1 MPRPERALDDEDATL
16 ARFALRL
23 RALRDSAGR
32 PSYRTLAE
40 TTDYSVTTL
49 SEAAGGRYL
58 PTLAV
63 TLAYVKACSGDVDE
77 WEQTWHR
84 VASELAAEATPESPG
99 EPDDEASPYIG
110 LATFEASDAHRF
122 FGREKTVADLM
133 NRVGGQRFVA
143 VFGASGA
150 GKSSILRAG
159 LVAAWTAQGRPSALV
174 TPGARPER
182 AYEAALASLGTGDT
196 GRLLVVD
203 QFEEIFTLCQDKPE
217 RERFLARLLAD
228 ARDEVGGL
236 RVVIG
241 VRTDFYGHCADHA
254 ALAEAL
260 QDSQFLVGPMTP
272 DELRAAIV
280 RPAVQAGG
288 NVETPLLAAVIAD
301 CAGQPGVLPLL
312 SHALR
317 ETWQRRSGT
326 RMTLS
331 GYQAAGGITHAIAR
345 TAETTYDALDARGKQ
360 LAKSLFLR
368 LTVPGEGAGDTKRR
382 VDMEEVDT
390 TDPNLVAV
398 LARLTDARLVTVDG
412 SHLDITHEALIRCW
426 PRLSEWLASDK
437 QCLRTHRQLTDAATQ
452 WNLLHRDRGA
462 LYRGV
467 RLSHAHTLA
476 GGPIELSAIER
487 DFLTASTNEEN
498 RLATVSRRRTTRL
511 RVMICLLSV
520 LLMVAGTL
528 SVIAVRA
535 RNAAQA
541 AQQAATSQRDAA
553 MAQLLLGEATG
564 LSASDPSTAGQLSLA
579 AYRISPSAQAR
590 SMVLRS
596 ADALRS
602 FTAPIP
608 GGTLLG
614 LSRDG
619 TLAATGDP
627 TAIRLYSL
635 DGATH
640 TVHEIGHIPLGQPG
654 RVPNPEG
661 ATFSPSGRLMMV
673 DYMDDPPRLY
683 DTSDPAHPT
692 LLTALPDT
700 SSITYFDSDRY
711 VITEGQAE
719 TEWDLADPRH
729 PKAISTFGTP
739 PSLRDQTLT
748 FVGSEDGRVAAQ
760 VIYGPTGDTVEVLDT
775 STTGQ
780 ATPTWSITVPGQ
792 AGDPIAL
799 SHGILAVA
807 TAPGTI
813 YLWQV
818 SNPHD
823 VIGLGTLQVQTQGF
837 QSVAISADGTE
848 VAAGVNHAV
857 DTWDLT
863 AANHPRLAASVAV
876 DSGIF
881 PITDLRFQTDRTV
894 VAQIGNGGYDATQA
908 LWVDL
913 PQPELSATNGALAHA
928 SFSPDGST
936 LSIDFSS
943 TLTGAGTQLWDV
955 RQPSATAL
963 RATLRG
969 DVIEPTTSDA
979 PARYDTGVGAATV
992 FAPRG
997 HLLATGDS
1005 SHGRLWDVTD
1015 PGRPT
1020 MLAVVPVSPLEFSPD
1035 GRILLGSNGTL
1046 WDISDSRHPRQIP
1059 GLPQRF
1065 YQNAAFS
1072 PDGALLAVADNAT
1085 ITLYRIS
1092 GSSQPKVAGTIDYPG
1107 TMVAFAA
1114 TGRTLAAASYGGR
1127 FGFWNLD
1134 DPAKPILLATLD
1146 GAKGGNVPPVFSAN
1160 GHYVAIPRSDG
1171 STQVWHVQDPA
1182 HPALFATLDDAT
1194 PVQFDPNGKVI
1205 AVYTGDGDLQLRQ
1218 IDVAAAITRL
1228 CANTPT
1234 INKDTWTQYAS
1245 PLPYQPPCDQARS
1258 AN

>member
-16 ARFALRL
+16 ARFALGL
-23 RALRDSAGR
+23 RALRDNAGR

-63 TLAYVKACSGDVDE
+63 TLAYVRACSGDVGE
-77 WEQTWHR
+77 WEKTWHG
-84 VASELAAEATPESPG
+84 VASELAAAAAPESPA
-99 EPDDEASPYIG
+99 EPDGEASPYIG

-122 FGREKTVADLM
+122 FGREKVVADLAD
-133 NRVGGQRFVA
+133 RVGGQRFVA

-159 LVAAWTAQGRPSALV
+159 LVAAWTARGKPATLL
-174 TPGARPER
+174 TPGARPEQ
-182 AYEAALASLGTGDT
+182 AYDAALATLGTGDT
-196 GRLLVVD
+196 DRLLVVD
-203 QFEEIFTLCQDKPE
+203 QFEEIFTLCQDEAE
-217 RERFLARLLAD
+217 RERFLARLLPD
-228 ARDEVGGL
+228 ARVETGGP

-272 DELRAAIV
+272 DELRAAIIQ
-280 RPAVQAGG
+280 PAVQAGG
-288 NVETPLLAAVIAD
+288 NIETPLLAAVIAD

-345 TAETTYDALDARGKQ
+345 TAEHTYDALDARGRQ

-368 LTVPGEGAGDTKRR
+368 LTAPGEGTGDTKRR

-412 SHLDITHEALIRCW
+412 SHLEITHEALIRCW
-426 PRLSEWLASDK
+426 PRLSEWLAGDK
-437 QCLRTHRQLTDAATQ
+437 QCLRTHRQLTDAAAQ

-467 RLSHAHTLA
+467 RLSHAHRLA

-498 RLATVSRRRTTRL
+498 RLAAVSRKRTSRL
-511 RVMICLLSV
+511 RMMICLLSV
-520 LLMVAGTL
+520 LLVAAGTL
-528 SVIAVRA
+528 SVVAIRA
-535 RNAAQA
+535 QNAAQA
-541 AQQAATSQRDAA
+541 AQQAATGQRDAA
-553 MAQLLLGEATG
+553 LAQLMLGEATG

-608 GGTLLG
+608 GGILIG
-614 LSRDG
+614 LSPNG
-619 TLAATGDP
+619 TLAATNDITDIG
-627 TAIRLYSL
+627 LYSL
-635 DGATH
+635 DSATH
-640 TVHEIGHIPLGQPG
+640 TVREAGTIPLGLPG
-654 RVPNPEG
+654 PGSPNPEG
-661 ATFSPSGRLMMV
+661 ATFSPSGRLMV
-673 DYMDDPPRLY
+673 ADYTDGPPKLY

-692 LLTALPDT
+692 LLTVLPDT
-700 SSITYFDSDRY
+700 GGVARFDSDRY
-711 VITEGQAE
+711 VITESHSE
-719 TEWDLADPRH
+719 TEWDLIDPRH
-729 PKAISTFGTP
+729 PKAISTFDPP

-760 VIYGPTGDTVEVLDT
+760 VSYGPSGDTVEVLDT
-775 STTGQ
+775 STPGP

-863 AANHPRLAASVAV
+863 AADRPRLTSSIAV

-881 PITDLRFQTDRTV
+881 AITDLGFQNDRTI
-894 VAQIGNGGYDATQA
+894 VAQIGNGGSNDTQA

-913 PQPELSATNGALAHA
+913 PQPALSATNGAQARA
-928 SFSPDGST
+928 SFSPDGSL
-936 LSIDFSS
+936 LSINFSS

-955 RQPSATAL
+955 RQPSAAVSRT
-963 RATLRG
+963 TLRG
-969 DVIEPTTSDA
+969 A
-979 PARYDTGVGAATV
+979 TGVGAATV

-1015 PGRPT
+1015 PGRPV
-1020 MLAVVPVSPLEFSPD
+1020 MLAVLPISPVEFSPD
-1035 GRILLGSNGTL
+1035 GRTLLGSNGTL
-1046 WDISDSRHPRQIP
+1046 WDVSDPRHPRQVP

-1065 YQNAAFS
+1065 YDNAAFS
-1072 PDGALLAVADNAT
+1072 PDGALLVVADNSK

-1092 GSSQPKVAGTIDYPG
+1092 GSSGPKVAGTIDYPG

-1134 DPAKPILLATLD
+1134 DPAKPVLLATLE

-1160 GHYVAIPRSDG
+1160 GQYVAIPRSDG
-1171 STQVWHVQDPA
+1171 STQVWDVRNPA

-1218 IDVAAAITRL
+1218 IDVTAAITRL

-1234 INKDTWTQYAS
+1234 INENTWRQYAS
-1245 PLPYQPPCDQARS
+1245 PLPYQPPCDPR
-1258 AN
+1258 N